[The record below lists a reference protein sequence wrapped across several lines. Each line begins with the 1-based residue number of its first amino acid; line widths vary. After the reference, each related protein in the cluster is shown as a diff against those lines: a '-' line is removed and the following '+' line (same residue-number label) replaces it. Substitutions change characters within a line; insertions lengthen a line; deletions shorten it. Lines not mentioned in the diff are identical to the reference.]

1 MSIWSFVVRL
11 CLLYLALFVGWNI
24 TASSVGIGA
33 GNWANTGVVLA
44 AAYVLCTQFGERNRR
59 YFSRQE
65 KVIAVSGFV
74 LFDLL
79 LWTVR
84 SLFAFGAMAR
94 AQAGA
99 AFVSYGTIITSTTFI
114 LGFHLL
120 AFFAAMVIVERRLQT
135 AGVIGG

>member
-1 MSIWSFVVRL
+1 MSVWSFVIRF
-11 CLLYLALFVGWNI
+11 CALYLALFVGWNM
-24 TASSVGIGA
+24 ASSYLGIGG

-59 YFSRQE
+59 YFTRQE
-65 KVIAVSGFV
+65 KFIAVSGFV

-84 SLFAFGAMAR
+84 SFLALGAMAR
-94 AQAGA
+94 AQGGA

-114 LGFHLL
+114 VGFHLL
-120 AFFAAMVIVERRLQT
+120 AFFAAMAIVERRLQT
-135 AGVIGG
+135 AGAIGG